1 MEKFDLKRS
10 YPELYAPHGGDFTLV
25 DVPIMHYLAVDG
37 HGDPNTSPEYTQALE
52 RLYPVAYT
60 LKFASKDELDADFT
74 VGPLEGLWRA
84 EDPQVFAGGDKD
96 AWDWT
101 MLIAQPEWITP
112 EMVDAALASVSAK
125 KKVPG
130 LDQVS
135 LITLTEGLCA
145 QVLHIGSY
153 DSEAPVLRRL
163 HESWMPERRLTYNGD
178 HHEVYLSDPR
188 RVAPEKLRTV
198 LRQPVRPEIP

>member
-10 YPELYAPHGGDFTLV
+10 YPELYSPGGRDFTLV

-37 HGDPNTSPEYTQALE
+37 HGDPNTSPEYTRALE
-52 RLYPVAYT
+52 CLYPVAYS
-60 LKFASKDELDADFT
+60 LKFASKDELEADFT

-84 EDPQVFAGGDKD
+84 EDPAAFVRRDKS

-112 EMVDAALASVSAK
+112 EMVDAAVASVAAK

-130 LDQVS
+130 LEDVR
-135 LITLTEGLCA
+135 LLTLTEGLAA
-145 QVLHIGSY
+145 QILFVGPY
-153 DSEAPVLRRL
+153 DAEGPVLARL
-163 HESWMPERRLTYNGD
+163 HDSWMPERGLTFNGD

-188 RVAPEKLRTV
+188 RAAPEKLRTV
-198 LRQPVRPEIP
+198 LRQPVRSTET

>member
-10 YPELYAPHGGDFTLV
+10 YPELYSPGVGDFTLV

-37 HGDPNTSPEYTQALE
+37 HGDPNTSPEYTRALE
-52 RLYPVAYT
+52 CLYPVAYS
-60 LKFASKDELDADFT
+60 LKFASKDELEADFT

-84 EDPQVFAGGDKD
+84 EDPEAFTRRDKS

-112 EMVDAALASVSAK
+112 EMVEAAVAAVAAK
-125 KKVPG
+125 KTVPG
-130 LDQVS
+130 LEDVR
-135 LITLTEGLCA
+135 LLTLTEGLAA
-145 QVLHIGSY
+145 QILFVGPY
-153 DSEAPVLRRL
+153 DAEGPVLARL
-163 HESWMPERRLTYNGD
+163 HGSWMPGHHLTFNGD

-188 RVAPEKLRTV
+188 RAAPEKLRTV
-198 LRQPVRPEIP
+198 LRQPVRSTLG

>member
-10 YPELYAPHGGDFTLV
+10 YPELYAPRGSDFTLV

-52 RLYPVAYT
+52 CLYPVAYT
-60 LKFASKDELDADFT
+60 LKFSSKDELDADFT

-84 EDPQVFAGGDKD
+84 EDPRVFTRGEKST
-96 AWDWT
+96 WDWT

-112 EMVDAALASVSAK
+112 EMVDSALSSVSVK

-130 LDQVS
+130 LDQVR
-135 LITLTEGLCA
+135 LLTLSEGLSA
-145 QVLHIGSY
+145 QILHLGSY

-163 HESWMPERRLTYNGD
+163 HDSWMPERRLTFNGD

-198 LRQPVRPEIP
+198 LRQPVRPVAA